1 METTA
6 VNFHDE
12 SGNFLSKLKFEAG
25 DDAVGIQ
32 WINLDNS
39 IKLYA
44 SHSKFVEEVAKIK
57 QAHF

>member
-12 SGNFLSKLKFEAG
+12 TGNFLKKLKFEAG

-32 WINLDNS
+32 WIHVDS
-39 IKLYA
+39 SVKLYA
-44 SHSKFVEEVAKIK
+44 SHSKLIEKVALLRL
-57 QAHF
+57 AHF